1 MGLTKEGG
9 ELKAASLPGW
19 LWLGE
24 DSGEQG
30 ERRGSRGELAA
41 SSGPP
46 LYSVYSLY
54 SLLTL
59 LCTVD
64 VFCWSHLSLQLQ

>member
-9 ELKAASLPGW
+9 ELKEASLPGW

-30 ERRGSRGELAA
+30 ERRGRRGELA
-41 SSGPP
+41 SSSAPT
-46 LYSVYSLY
+46 LYSLY
-54 SLLTL
+54 SLLAL
-59 LCTVD
+59 LCIVD
-64 VFCWSHLSLQLQ
+64 VFCWSHLQLQLQ

>member
-30 ERRGSRGELAA
+30 ERRGRRGRRGELV
-41 SSGPP
+41 SSSAPP
-46 LYSVYSLY
+46 LCSLY
-54 SLLTL
+54 SLLAL
-59 LCTVD
+59 LCIVD
-64 VFCWSHLSLQLQ
+64 VFCWSHLQLQL